1 MFYEQLKKAC
11 KENNTS
17 ITAVLKKLGIGTAN
31 GTYWKNGSSP
41 SADIVVKL
49 SEFLGVSCDYLLTD
63 EEHHNSTNISHSA
76 IGALGNHSHGTVTM
90 NASSIETEMKM
101 KSDNQAEQA
110 MSETSK
116 ELLAVFES
124 LPMRERVKLLNM
136 VYDFEE
142 KYRNSNPTIE

>member
-49 SEFLGVSCDYLLTD
+49 SEFLGVSCDYLLIGK
-63 EEHHNSTNISHSA
+63 ESTNKI
-76 IGALGNHSHGTVTM
+76 TT
-90 NASSIETEMKM
+90 IEMPKNLLTLKE
-101 KSDNQAEQA
+101 
-110 MSETSK
+110 K
-116 ELLAVFES
+116 ELLELFNQLTEHQQS
-124 LPMRERVKLLNM
+124 KLIGRIEYM
-136 VYDFEE
+136 VEE
-142 KYRNSNPTIE
+142 NQKNNLQENVG